1 MWKQMFSMENPVMQA
16 LGVACDLLLLN
27 LLGAVCCLPV
37 LTAGPAL
44 AALAGTSLLLVRGEE
59 EGVVRTYFRVFRGSL
74 KKGVALGLLFL
85 AAGTVLAVDYR
96 AAGAFPSLARL
107 LRLPVLTAALLL
119 LSAALWAFPLLAR
132 YEAGLGR
139 TLQNALRMAVGFFP
153 QTLKMLAFTLGLWLV
168 CLRFFTQALPVL
180 LLFGL
185 SLPAYVCALLIDKP
199 FRAIEQEAE
208 EELQ

>member
-96 AAGAFPSLARL
+96 GLPVPRAAPAPAGADGGAAPALRRPVGLPAAGA
-107 LRLPVLTAALLL
+107 V
-119 LSAALWAFPLLAR
+119 
-132 YEAGLGR
+132 
-139 TLQNALRMAVGFFP
+139 
-153 QTLKMLAFTLGLWLV
+153 
-168 CLRFFTQALPVL
+168 
-180 LLFGL
+180 
-185 SLPAYVCALLIDKP
+185 
-199 FRAIEQEAE
+199 
-208 EELQ
+208 